1 MNQDLFNTFETTER
15 IIIIYLIACG
25 CLSHK
30 QTRRNNKV
38 VFSFKKEEIE
48 YPMQE
53 YTSGKPALVDY
64 RLVIFAENWFN
75 TIIHE
80 I

>member
-1 MNQDLFNTFETTER
+1 MNQDLYNTFETTER
-15 IIIIYLIACG
+15 VIVIYLIACG
-25 CLSHK
+25 CLSHNQK
-30 QTRRNNKV
+30 RNGNKV
-38 VFSFKKEEIE
+38 IFSFKKEEIE

>member
-1 MNQDLFNTFETTER
+1 MHTDPAVFKTTER
-15 IIIIYLIACG
+15 VIVIYLIATG
-25 CLSHK
+25 CISCNQK
-30 QTRRNNKV
+30 RIGSKIE
-38 VFSFKKEEIE
+38 FSFKHDIVSDRMDE
-48 YPMQE
+48 YRA
-53 YTSGKPALVDY
+53 GKPMLVDY